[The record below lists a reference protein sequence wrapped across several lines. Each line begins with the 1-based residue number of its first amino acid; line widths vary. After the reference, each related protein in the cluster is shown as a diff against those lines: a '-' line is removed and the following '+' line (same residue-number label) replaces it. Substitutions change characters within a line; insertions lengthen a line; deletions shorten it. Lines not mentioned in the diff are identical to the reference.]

1 MTMKAIQFSR
11 FGGPEVLEYVD
22 LPRPTPNGDEVIIE
36 VTAAGVNFPDI
47 RQRLGVYQR
56 AETHVGGVTLPYV
69 TGLQVVGKV
78 TEVGPQGNSTLVGKK
93 VLAFLP
99 QGGGYAQ
106 VAKASSGMAVPLGE
120 LDDVQMAALPTQGLT
135 AYLML
140 TALTELR
147 KGESILVQGAAGGV
161 GSLAVQI
168 AKISGAGT
176 IVATAGTKEKRE
188 YSRTIGADF
197 AVDYEKPDWPKT
209 VLEYTDGRG
218 VDVLL
223 ESIGGDIF
231 EQNFECLA
239 PFGRYI
245 IFGSTRG
252 PGKPLEPRRLMSKC
266 QSIAGI
272 YLPVF
277 VQKPSLIRSGL
288 EFLVEHTLSG
298 RLKAKVAETL
308 PLSKT
313 AQAHR
318 ALEERRVTGI
328 IVLDPRT

>member
-1 MTMKAIQFSR
+1 MKAIQFSR

-22 LPRPTPNGDEVIIE
+22 LPRPAPKGDEVIIE
-36 VTAAGVNFPDI
+36 VTASGVNFPDI
-47 RQRLGVYQR
+47 RQRTGVYQR

-78 TEVGPQGNSTLVGKK
+78 IEVGPEGNRTLDGKK

-106 VAKASSGMAVPLGE
+106 IAKASSGMAVPLPE
-120 LDDVQMAALPTQGLT
+120 SVDDVQMAALPTQGLT

-140 TALTELR
+140 TALTKLT
-147 KGESILVQGAAGGV
+147 KGESILVHGAAGGV
-161 GSLAVQI
+161 GSMAVQI
-168 AKISGAGT
+168 AKILGAST
-176 IVATAGTKEKRE
+176 IVATAGTQEKRE
-188 YSRTIGADF
+188 YTRTIGADF
-197 AVDYEKPDWPKT
+197 SVDYEKPDWPKA
-209 VLEYTDGRG
+209 VLKYTDGRG

-223 ESIGGDIF
+223 ESIGGNIF

-239 PFGRYI
+239 FFGRYI

-252 PGKPLEPRRLMSKC
+252 PGKPFEPRRLMSKC
-266 QSIAGI
+266 QSMTGI
-272 YLPVF
+272 YLPIF
-277 VQKPSLIRSGL
+277 VQKPDLIRAGL
-288 EFLVEHTLSG
+288 EFLVEHALSG

-313 AQAHR
+313 AEAHR